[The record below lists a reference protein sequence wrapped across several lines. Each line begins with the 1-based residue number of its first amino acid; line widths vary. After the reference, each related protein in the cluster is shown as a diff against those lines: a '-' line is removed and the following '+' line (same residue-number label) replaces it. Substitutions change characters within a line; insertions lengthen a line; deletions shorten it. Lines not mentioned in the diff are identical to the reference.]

1 MQARG
6 HEARRGPRSLAISA
20 AFSGL
25 VLLLIGLAGTARAE
39 EAPAFYEVEG
49 AQRAMLARRRTQ
61 DPAPAGKRIAFVEV
75 ARDEVFVED
84 ELAIPIFLPR
94 QATTWPN
101 ALHWLTEEDI
111 VRRELLFA
119 AGDTYD
125 QALVEESE
133 RNLRGLSIFSL
144 VHIVPVRAT
153 EPGTVGVLV
162 YTRDLWSLRLE
173 TAFAGVGSAYR
184 LRAQVVERNL
194 FGRDKTLTLRAGLDP
209 QTMSVGQ
216 LFFDPRIFGS
226 ELTLTQSVDVI
237 FSREQGGVE
246 GSYGQ
251 LSVGSPRRNLR
262 QRWSWGASASYHDY
276 ISRTLRGNSIA
287 GFRATE
293 EGGVEPCA
301 PEAPAEEAA
310 EGDCL
315 RAVWD
320 DSGQAFSV
328 GMGYHRGVRYTQSFG
343 FGLNYSN
350 SDAAPNDETEL
361 QGDQQREQ
369 FERYI
374 LPRARRLVYPSFS
387 YALSVPDY
395 VVFHDLGTFGQSESV
410 RVGPTASFGTSVPLR
425 AFGSSTNSIRFS
437 SGLGYV
443 LADGEGLLEGALG
456 AGSSFE
462 DGRVVDQALSGLLRG
477 ATPAWLVARLVAYAS
492 WSGRRRDTGNS
503 VVTLGG
509 DNGLRGYD
517 SAAFLAIGGE
527 RMRGNLELRSLPL
540 VFASIHLGGVLF
552 YDFGSVYTSLRTAEL
567 HHSVGAGLR
576 LLFPQINRTP
586 FAIDVGLPLEGGF
599 GVLVSYASEQAVP
612 LTSNDDVISAAGP

>member
-1 MQARG
+1 M
-6 HEARRGPRSLAISA
+6 
-20 AFSGL
+20 
-25 VLLLIGLAGTARAE
+25 
-39 EAPAFYEVEG
+39 
-49 AQRAMLARRRTQ
+49 
-61 DPAPAGKRIAFVEV
+61 
-75 ARDEVFVED
+75 
-84 ELAIPIFLPR
+84 
-94 QATTWPN
+94 
-101 ALHWLTEEDI
+101 
-111 VRRELLFA
+111 
-119 AGDTYD
+119 
-125 QALVEESE
+125 
-133 RNLRGLSIFSL
+133 
-144 VHIVPVRAT
+144 
-153 EPGTVGVLV
+153 
-162 YTRDLWSLRLE
+162 
-173 TAFAGVGSAYR
+173 
-184 LRAQVVERNL
+184 
-194 FGRDKTLTLRAGLDP
+194 
-209 QTMSVGQ
+209 
-216 LFFDPRIFGS
+216 
-226 ELTLTQSVDVI
+226 
-237 FSREQGGVE
+237 
-246 GSYGQ
+246 
-251 LSVGSPRRNLR
+251 
-262 QRWSWGASASYHDY
+262 
-276 ISRTLRGNSIA
+276 
-287 GFRATE
+287 
-293 EGGVEPCA
+293 
-301 PEAPAEEAA
+301 
-310 EGDCL
+310 
-315 RAVWD
+315 
-320 DSGQAFSV
+320 
-328 GMGYHRGVRYTQSFG
+328 
-343 FGLNYSN
+343 
-350 SDAAPNDETEL
+350 
-361 QGDQQREQ
+361 
-369 FERYI
+369 
-374 LPRARRLVYPSFS
+374 
-387 YALSVPDY
+387 
-395 VVFHDLGTFGQSESV
+395 